1 MDKLSQCQ
9 KVIILV
15 LTISIMILC
24 SLLIYMSS
32 IIEEN
37 STEDEEVALV
47 NTASE
52 NKDTLTKI
60 LDKYK
65 VELLER
71 SGTKIYVKFSRNL
84 FNEDGTDNKEYFYKL
99 INELSDH
106 LKATYYLIDE
116 ENEINIK
123 VFYLE
128 NENPIVRINNQE
140 NFFESSSAETY
151 YGIDNVE
158 IVGSKN
164 IIFTNYYLQSLSIA
178 GMKYSSI
185 TDKLGEPEL
194 VDEFGYEVYEGGNI
208 KIAKYPNDN
217 KVRNIV
223 LSGEY
228 LNDVVSRVKE
238 GYSLNTVFGQYG
250 DPAFGSVDEGY
261 LGYRNEEFYVFFYN
275 DEVSIYGYSYISDYK
290 FEKYL
295 NEYLADGDLA
305 KFEKVTRVVWEGYHE
320 YEYDAENESLLLTY
334 PSKGVEINIKG
345 NDPSGIIFY
354 SNYYFTDD
362 LKETI
367 KNGDFTLNKDED
379 LIQKTE
385 MKRRNNI

>member
-1 MDKLSQCQ
+1 MDKLSQGQ

-238 GYSLNTVFGQYG
+238 
-250 DPAFGSVDEGY
+250 D
-261 LGYRNEEFYVFFYN
+261 
-275 DEVSIYGYSYISDYK
+275 
-290 FEKYL
+290 
-295 NEYLADGDLA
+295 
-305 KFEKVTRVVWEGYHE
+305 
-320 YEYDAENESLLLTY
+320 
-334 PSKGVEINIKG
+334 
-345 NDPSGIIFY
+345 
-354 SNYYFTDD
+354 
-362 LKETI
+362 
-367 KNGDFTLNKDED
+367 
-379 LIQKTE
+379 
-385 MKRRNNI
+385 